1 MRRLALIALASCL
14 AACGGSQPTETT
26 TTPAA
31 APAIPVATPVTA
43 GWTVTSAIQTPE
55 SVYYDPAS
63 GYIFASQINGAP
75 DGRDGNGAI
84 VKLNGDGSVVS
95 ATFVTGLNAPK
106 GLRACLG
113 TLWTADLNEVVGV
126 NVTDGAVRTRVSIPD
141 AKFLNDVECTND
153 GAVYVSDMMGN
164 RVYVVKDG
172 SASVFLDSDV
182 LDYPNGLLVD
192 GDRLIVANWGQPSA
206 DFTTKVPG
214 RLTAFTFANK
224 TRTMIGDTSFG
235 NIDGVESDGRG
246 GFILSDYLAGTVL
259 RITATGERTM
269 VRQFKP
275 GAADIGYVAAKGI
288 LLVPHMNENQ
298 VAAYDVTDIVK

>member
-1 MRRLALIALASCL
+1 MRRLALLALASCL

-224 TRTMIGDTSFG
+224 TRTMIGDASFG

-259 RITATGERTM
+259 RITATGERTL

>member
-1 MRRLALIALASCL
+1 MRRFALLALASCL

-31 APAIPVATPVTA
+31 APAIPVASPVTA

-113 TLWTADLNEVVGV
+113 TLWTADLNEVIGV